1 MLRQFG
7 RGTTKMETTMIYSM
21 DDYRRI
27 DNEYDSGADS
37 DRRRAYEYYGHYGNA
52 VPALRLATVE
62 SELQDS
68 PDLPVDFDDFDAKEF
83 IERAYSLATQI

>member
-1 MLRQFG
+1 
-7 RGTTKMETTMIYSM
+7 MIYSM

-37 DRRRAYEYYGHYGNA
+37 DRRRQYERYGNTM
-52 VPALRLATVE
+52 PKLRLAMVE
-62 SELQDS
+62 AELQES
-68 PDLPVDFDDFDAKEF
+68 PTLPVDFDDFDAKEF

>member
-1 MLRQFG
+1 
-7 RGTTKMETTMIYSM
+7 MIISM

-37 DRRRAYEYYGHYGNA
+37 DRRRAFGDNERHGNT
-52 VPALRLATVE
+52 VLALRLATVE

-68 PDLPVDFDDFDAKEF
+68 PDLPMDFDDFDAKEF

>member
-1 MLRQFG
+1 
-7 RGTTKMETTMIYSM
+7 METTMIISM

-37 DRRRAYEYYGHYGNA
+37 DRRRAYEHYGNA

-62 SELQDS
+62 AESDS
-68 PDLPVDFDDFDAKEF
+68 PDLPNDFDDFDAKEF
-83 IERAYSLATQI
+83 IDRAYDLATQI